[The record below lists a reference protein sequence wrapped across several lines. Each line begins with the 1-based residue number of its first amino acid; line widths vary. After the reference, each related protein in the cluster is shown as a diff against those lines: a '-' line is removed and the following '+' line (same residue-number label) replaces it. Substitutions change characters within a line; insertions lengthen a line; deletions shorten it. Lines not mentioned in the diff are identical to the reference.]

1 MSRNFGMK
9 TNRPASGAQSLTG
22 SHFASGARRDPIRS
36 PVIQALIDVCCL
48 GTALLLVSATAVGI
62 GASVFF
68 LFIDLG

>member
-9 TNRPASGAQSLTG
+9 TSRMTVEAQSPG